1 MKFFAMM
8 AIALCAGG
16 CSRSDE
22 RVIVYV
28 DSKEARDKGL
38 EVIAKHQ
45 RDLAESDKMLDAE
58 LEAAKNKPTKP
69 IK

>member
-1 MKFFAMM
+1 MKFFAMI
-8 AIALCAGG
+8 AIALCVAS
-16 CSRSDE
+16 CSKSDE

-38 EVIAKHQ
+38 EVIAKRQ

>member
-1 MKFFAMM
+1 MKFFVMI
-8 AIALCAGG
+8 AISLCAAG
-16 CSRSDE
+16 CSKSDE

-38 EVIAKHQ
+38 EVIAKRQ

-69 IK
+69 SK